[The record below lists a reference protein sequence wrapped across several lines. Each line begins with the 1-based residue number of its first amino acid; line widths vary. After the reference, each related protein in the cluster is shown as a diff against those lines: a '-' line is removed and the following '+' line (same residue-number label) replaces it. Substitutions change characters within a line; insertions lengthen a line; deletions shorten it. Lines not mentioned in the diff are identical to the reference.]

1 MVATQLFRALSVRQ
15 PWAWALI
22 YGVKRPKR
30 IENRSWSTR
39 HRGDLVIHASKG
51 LADWQSRSLAEW
63 RSEIPDL
70 PDLLAEPFDQ
80 HFGCLYGLLDLV
92 DDLPFADVQGQPFA
106 EGPRCWITLNPRTIE
121 PIPYRGVLSL
131 FDVPV
136 DRIVIRTTR
145 QPPLSIEPEQF
156 MLRG

>member
-51 LADWQSRSLAEW
+51 LVDWQSRSLDRW
-63 RSEIPDL
+63 REEIPDL
-70 PDLLAEPFDQ
+70 PDLLAEPFER

-92 DDLPFADVQGQPFA
+92 DDLPFSEVQDQPFA
-106 EGPRCWITLNPRTIE
+106 EGPRCWITEDPRPIE
-121 PIPYRGVLSL
+121 PVPYRGQQGF
-131 FDVPV
+131 FDVPADLV
-136 DRIVIRTTR
+136 RCLSWDRAAIPRELERFT
-145 QPPLSIEPEQF
+145 
-156 MLRG
+156 LRP